1 MPLVID
7 RLHDQLN
14 KNFYTSTLL
23 DINLKLDLNKLIE
36 DFTFQL
42 AVEIDL

>member
-14 KNFYTSTLL
+14 KNRNTSTLL
-23 DINLKLDLNKLIE
+23 DINVKLIE

-42 AVEIDL
+42 AVEINLKAHR